1 MSGQLSFWKSPGLVS
16 VMNQMTLGMVK
27 ARVASPSAHK
37 PRKVAV
43 QRPRFYRFYF
53 LDKNGH
59 IIGGEDIE
67 CESNEKAIDC
77 GWDMFAFG
85 DYPKIEVWVRD
96 VRIGLMQAFLGPISQ
111 SA

>member
-16 VMNQMTLGMVK
+16 VMNQMTLGIVK
-27 ARVASPSAHK
+27 AQVAS

-43 QRPRFYRFYF
+43 QRPRYYRFYF

-59 IIGGEDIE
+59 IIAGEDIE

-77 GWDMFAFG
+77 GWDMLAVG
-85 DYPKIEVWVRD
+85 DYPRIEVWVRD
-96 VRIGLMQAFLGPISQ
+96 TRIGLVQAE
-111 SA
+111 AH